1 MGRGKT
7 LGDGPKEWVDEL
19 DKEANQLGLS
29 RSAYVRQQINAGRLI
44 FNAGKLDVQLLDE
57 LMETDGSERLDND
70 IQTLDDDVSQQVL
83 SVLPADESRAATID
97 ELRRE
102 IFGTEEEQKELLKTV
117 MKKLNNQGK
126 IRPAFDGGYVKD
138 E

>member
-1 MGRGKT
+1 MGEAKT

-29 RSAYVRQQINAGRLI
+29 RSAYVRQRINAGRLL

-57 LMETDGSERLDND
+57 LMETNGSERLDND
-70 IQTLDDDVSQQVL
+70 IETLDDDVSQQVL
-83 SVLPADESRAATID
+83 SVLPTDEGRAATID

-102 IFGTEEEQKELLKTV
+102 IFGTKEEQKELLKTV
-117 MKKLNNQGK
+117 MKELNNQGK

>member
-7 LGDGPKEWVDEL
+7 LGDAPKEWVDEL

-29 RSAYVRQQINAGRLI
+29 RSAYVRQRINAGRLL

-57 LMETDGSERLDND
+57 LMETNGSERLDND
-70 IQTLDDDVSQQVL
+70 IETLDDDVSQQVL

-102 IFGTEEEQKELLKTV
+102 IFGTKEEQKELLKTV
-117 MKKLNNQGK
+117 MKELNNQGK

>member
-1 MGRGKT
+1 MGKGKT
-7 LGDGPKEWVDEL
+7 LGDASKEWVDEL

-29 RSAYVRQQINAGRLI
+29 RSAYVRQRINAGRLL

-57 LMETDGSERLDND
+57 LMETNGSERLDND
-70 IQTLDDDVSQQVL
+70 IETLDDDVSQQVL

-102 IFGTEEEQKELLKTV
+102 IFGTKEEQKELLKTV
-117 MKKLNNQGK
+117 MKELNNQGK